1 MLKLY
6 EFNDTDAS
14 DCLAVLNLAGN
25 VKITRELNGAY
36 SLDFTYPQDEKAKLL
51 RVNRLICCE
60 GQLFRILKTSR
71 ASDGKT
77 QWEVECSHVYNADAQ
92 AVHLQNVPDFIGKS
106 PYEVLQYALKN
117 TPFTLLGDT
126 ELKELGLTRMDADGF
141 LMDFFSMDKTTPYE
155 VVNTVIENCG
165 KGEIY
170 VDNYKIALV
179 ERIGTDSNVRLEISR
194 NLQNVTV
201 ERDMTDLI
209 TRLYP
214 YGYEDLHIG
223 SVNNDVQYLDSPNIA
238 IYGIREGFKDYSDYK
253 EPSEVLNRGLWEFDV
268 ENEERID
275 VPSVNISGK
284 LIDLSKRAEYGDFMQ
299 LHLGDKVTI
308 IDGDTKISERIIR
321 MEQYP
326 YEPLLGEV
334 SVGRVKK
341 DLFFYLNQMGK
352 LNRRYSRVSTSSG
365 KISAGAI
372 AGVVSADGVNVKDS
386 SGNVSVLTD
395 KISMSDA
402 NGTRF
407 LCGFSG
413 NTFQFAVYD
422 KNGRALYLSEDV
434 MQLRGDVSADSLK
447 INGVAVSGKNGELY
461 IGNKKIL
468 TGT

>member
-14 DCLAVLNLAGN
+14 DCLAVLNLSGN

-106 PYEVLQYALKN
+106 PYEVLQYAFKN

-179 ERIGTDSNVRLEISR
+179 ERIGADSNVRLEISR

-253 EPSEVLNRGLWEFDV
+253 EPSEVLNRGLWEFDA

-284 LIDLSKRAEYGDFMQ
+284 LIDLSKLAEYGDFMQ